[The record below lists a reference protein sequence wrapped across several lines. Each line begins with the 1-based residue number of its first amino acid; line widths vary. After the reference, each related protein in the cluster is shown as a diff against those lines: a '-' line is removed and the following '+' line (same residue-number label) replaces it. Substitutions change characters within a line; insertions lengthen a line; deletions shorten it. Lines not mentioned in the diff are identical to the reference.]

1 MKPVYKR
8 ILLKLSGEG
17 LMGDKS
23 FGMSADVIKGL
34 AEQIK
39 AVHDCGV
46 EVCIVVGGGNIFRGA
61 KEASKGMNRTVAD
74 HVGMLATVMNA
85 LYIQNALEEIGTS
98 ARVLSGLNI
107 PEVCEHYIYRRA
119 LRHLEKGRVVIF
131 AAGTGNPYFTTD
143 TGAAL
148 RASEMQCDVILKA
161 TQVDGVYDSDPKTNP
176 RAKKFEAVS
185 FDEVITRQL
194 KVMDTAAVALARE
207 NNIPIVVFSQH
218 APDSL
223 APGRFR
229 QGELYHNQKRGI
241 NMSDFNTIK
250 NDTKTR
256 MEKTIETLKG
266 DFGSLRAGRAHV
278 SLLDGIM
285 VEAYG
290 SPTPLAQVG
299 TISVPDARTLSVSVW
314 DRGLAK
320 AVEKAIMESDLGL
333 NPASDGQL
341 IRIPIPP
348 LSEERRKE
356 LTKIAGKY
364 AEQNKVAI
372 RNIRRDAL
380 DEIKKLKKDNSIS
393 EDDEKRFEN
402 EVQKL
407 TDDSIKK
414 IEELLVQKE
423 KDIMQV

>member
-61 KEASKGMNRTVAD
+61 KEASKGMNRTV

-85 LYIQNALEEIGTS
+85 LYIQNALEEIGTP

-131 AAGTGNPYFTTD
+131 AAGSGNPYFTTD

-223 APGRFR
+223 AQVVSGKGSF
-229 QGELYHNQKRGI
+229 
-241 NMSDFNTIK
+241 TI
-250 NDTKTR
+250 
-256 MEKTIETLKG
+256 
-266 DFGSLRAGRAHV
+266 
-278 SLLDGIM
+278 
-285 VEAYG
+285 
-290 SPTPLAQVG
+290 
-299 TISVPDARTLSVSVW
+299 
-314 DRGLAK
+314 
-320 AVEKAIMESDLGL
+320 
-333 NPASDGQL
+333 
-341 IRIPIPP
+341 
-348 LSEERRKE
+348 
-356 LTKIAGKY
+356 
-364 AEQNKVAI
+364 
-372 RNIRRDAL
+372 
-380 DEIKKLKKDNSIS
+380 IKK
-393 EDDEKRFEN
+393 
-402 EVQKL
+402 EV
-407 TDDSIKK
+407 
-414 IEELLVQKE
+414 
-423 KDIMQV
+423 